1 MKILLTGAT
10 GYIGSSVLVAL
21 LSRGHDVIAP
31 VRSDSAA
38 AKANAAGATAVVG
51 DVTDADWFTPLLQ
64 GVDAAIHT
72 AAPGDGTAP
81 QFDSAVADAVIAAF
95 GGTGKPYIHTG
106 GLWIHGPSDDL
117 TEQTPF
123 NPPAIVAWREE
134 VESRL
139 AAAEL
144 ALTIVEPGIVH
155 GHGAGIPAMLGSAPR
170 DGEGRLT
177 VIGDGT
183 QHWATVHVDDL
194 AELYVRVIER
204 SEPVGRV
211 LGLSGHNATVTELG
225 EALADG
231 PVAAEG
237 IEASRARLGAPFAD
251 ALMLD
256 QQGRGEKARSLGW
269 TPTRPSLLEEIGA
282 GAYGSAAQ
290 G

>member
-1 MKILLTGAT
+1 M
-10 GYIGSSVLVAL
+10 
-21 LSRGHDVIAP
+21 
-31 VRSDSAA
+31 
-38 AKANAAGATAVVG
+38 
-51 DVTDADWFTPLLQ
+51 
-64 GVDAAIHT
+64 
-72 AAPGDGTAP
+72 
-81 QFDSAVADAVIAAF
+81 
-95 GGTGKPYIHTG
+95 
-106 GLWIHGPSDDL
+106 
-117 TEQTPF
+117 
-123 NPPAIVAWREE
+123 
-134 VESRL
+134 ESRL

-155 GHGAGIPAMLGSAPR
+155 GHGAGIPAMLASAPR

-194 AELYVRVIER
+194 AELYARVIER

-211 LGLSGHNATVTELG
+211 LGLSGHDATVIELG

-237 IEASRARLGAPFAD
+237 VEASRARLGAPFAD

-269 TPTRPSLLEEIGA
+269 TPARPSLLEEIRA